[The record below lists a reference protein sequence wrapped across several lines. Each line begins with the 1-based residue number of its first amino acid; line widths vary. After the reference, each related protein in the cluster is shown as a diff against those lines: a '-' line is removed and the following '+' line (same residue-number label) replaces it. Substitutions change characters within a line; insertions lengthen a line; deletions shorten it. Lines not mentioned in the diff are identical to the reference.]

1 MPERVDLSDLPI
13 SHHHTE
19 FLDVWKAGS
28 PLLVEAEPGAG
39 KSTLIPLWLL
49 EAASPDQHQVWLV
62 QPRILPAR
70 ALCQRLAHLR
80 DGKPGQEVGYQVP
93 FDRCA
98 SDRTR
103 LLIMTPGILLQRLL
117 ADPELPGV
125 GTVIL
130 DEVHERSVQQD
141 LAWVWLQELALLR
154 DDLRLILMSATPDP
168 KLQQQLDNRLVAAGR
183 QYPVTTRHQ
192 TAGQS
197 EALPNQVI
205 RALQGHDEKSTALV
219 FLPGWRDIE
228 AVTRALRTAWP
239 ARRIVR
245 LHSRVDTDEQQ
256 AAINPET
263 GPRIIVSTNIAES
276 ALTVP
281 DVTLVIDS
289 GLVRRPRF
297 DQGSGVQRLDTQR
310 ISQAS
315 ADQRR
320 GRAGRVQ
327 AGQCVRLWSADQAL
341 APVDLPEI
349 RQCDALPLALQIA
362 HWGSPEQELGWLDRP
377 SPLALQQARQQL
389 QAWQLLDHNGQI
401 SQAGQQ
407 VSQLGTHPR
416 LAALL
421 QGFRRELGSTWPT
434 QAMTLV
440 LWLHFGD
447 QGADDPQASD
457 SASLLKSKAQQLQ
470 HNWQWQRL
478 AKRWQRILEVRLS
491 NNNAVS
497 PEALAA
503 AAATAWPDRVA
514 HCQPSGRYHLA
525 SGVSVELPMA
535 SSEWALI
542 LTLARQGKHHR
553 GSGLDLRMQP
563 EQVRQLAQQRQVLE
577 YHKGRW
583 RMTESL
589 QLGERVV
596 EQTNRPVTAQEL
608 GPALLEHYQ
617 NQPPD
622 QWPWPER
629 TRRLLLRTRI
639 AAEHNL
645 LPLPDL
651 QDDALQANMKD
662 WFEPFLTILDDPT
675 VAPDRLPWHDALCTL
690 IGATAVRQLNQWI
703 PDRYTLPSGREVK
716 VAISEHGQLIVSGK
730 LQEFFGTEDLSTAK
744 DRLPITA
751 QLLSPAGRPLAITS
765 DLASFWREGYHAVAR
780 EMRGRYPRHPWPDNP
795 ETHPATRA
803 TNRALRQADD

>member
-1 MPERVDLSDLPI
+1 MPERSDLSDLPI
-13 SHHHTE
+13 SHHHAE
-19 FLDVWKAGS
+19 FLDAWKAGS

-49 EAASPDQHQVWLV
+49 EALSPDQDQIWLV
-62 QPRILPAR
+62 QPRILPTR

-80 DGKPGQEVGYQVP
+80 NSKPGQEVGYQVP

-98 SDRTR
+98 DDQTR
-103 LLIMTPGILLQRLL
+103 LLVMTPGILLQRLL
-117 ADPELPGV
+117 ADPELSGV

-183 QYPVTTRHQ
+183 QFPVTTRYQ
-192 TAGQS
+192 PASQKET
-197 EALPNQVI
+197 LPAQVI
-205 RALQGHDEKSTALV
+205 RALQGHDERSTALV

-239 ARRIVR
+239 ARKIVR
-245 LHSRVDTDEQQ
+245 LHSRVDTTEQQ
-256 AAINPET
+256 AAINPDT

-297 DQGSGVQRLDTQR
+297 DQGSGVQRLETQR

-327 AGQCVRLWSADQAL
+327 AGHCVRLWSADQAL
-341 APVDLPEI
+341 APVDQPEI

-362 HWGSPEQELGWLDRP
+362 HWGSPEHELGWLDRP
-377 SPLALQQARQQL
+377 SPLALQQARRQL
-389 QAWQLLDHNGQI
+389 QAWHMLDRNGQI
-401 SQAGQQ
+401 SAAGQQ

-421 QGFRRELGSTWPT
+421 QGFRQKLGSTWPT
-434 QAMTLV
+434 HAMALV

-447 QGADDPQASD
+447 QGTDSPETSD
-457 SASLLKSKAQQLQ
+457 TTTLLDRAVQQLQ
-470 HNWQWQRL
+470 QDWQWRRL
-478 AKRWQRILEVRLS
+478 AKRWQRVLEVRLH
-491 NNNAVS
+491 NDNAAS
-497 PEALAA
+497 PETLASAA
-503 AAATAWPDRVA
+503 AHAWPDRVA
-514 HCQPSGRYHLA
+514 HRQPSGRYHLA
-525 SGVSVELPMA
+525 SGVSVELPMVG
-535 SSEWALI
+535 SEWALV

-553 GSGLDLRMQP
+553 GSGLDLLMQP
-563 EQVRQLAQQRQVLE
+563 DQVRRLAQRRQALE
-577 YHKGRW
+577 YHRRRW
-583 RMTESL
+583 RITEFW
-589 QLGERVV
+589 QLGERIV
-596 EQTNRPVTAQEL
+596 EQSTRPVTGQEL
-608 GPALLEHYQ
+608 GSALLEHYQ
-617 NQPPD
+617 SQPPS

-629 TRRLLLRTRI
+629 TRKLLLRARI

-645 LPLPDL
+645 FALPDL
-651 QDDALQANMKD
+651 QDDALQASLGD
-662 WFEPFLTILDDPT
+662 WFGSFLAILDDPT
-675 VAPDRLPWHDALCTL
+675 VAPERLPWHDALCAL
-690 IGATAVRQLNQWI
+690 IGATAVRQLNQWV
-703 PDRYTLPSGREVK
+703 PERYTLPSGREVS
-716 VAISEHGQLIVSGK
+716 VDISEHGQLMVSGK
-730 LQEFFGTEDLSTAK
+730 LQEFFGIEELSAA
-744 DRLPITA
+744 DGRLPITA

-765 DLASFWREGYHAVAR
+765 DLASFWRDGYRSVAR

-795 ETHPATRA
+795 AAHPATRA